1 MRPRRGAAALV
12 AAALVGV
19 LACAGAAD
27 ASQLGLVSRSI
38 RTFALARCGAGP
50 LTVAPTGVTSSP
62 ASTTTTAQATGIS
75 VAGADAACAGQ
86 PATVTL
92 YRRTTGV
99 VVASGTGTV
108 AAGGT
113 VTAPPA
119 AAYAASGDLA
129 ARVTLGGW
137 AVPSVWAPPV
147 SCVAVN
153 DPTRTC
159 EVRWTVTT
167 GTVNL
172 VFWSYPYYKIAYTVS
187 SPSTTAT
194 TQWRVTFD
202 LSTFATWL
210 PARVRKLD
218 AAVTTPAA
226 CVTLPTLQLQGGAAV
241 GGGTTFSGSVQ
252 MDRSVIFDVYDA
264 YPLC

>member
-1 MRPRRGAAALV
+1 MPRPRWAVVAALV
-12 AAALVGV
+12 VGALAA
-19 LACAGAAD
+19 AGAAGAD
-27 ASQLGLVSRSI
+27 ASRLVLVSGSV
-38 RTFALARCGAGP
+38 RTFAVARCGAGP
-50 LTVAPTGVTSSP
+50 LVVTPTGVTSSP
-62 ASTTTTAQATGIS
+62 ATTTTTAQATG
-75 VAGADAACAGQ
+75 VAVTGADAACVGR
-86 PATVTL
+86 PATLTL
-92 YRRTTGV
+92 YRRTTGA
-99 VVASGTGTV
+99 VVATGTGTV

-113 VTAPPA
+113 FTAPPA
-119 AAYAASGDLA
+119 AAYPASGDLA

-137 AVPSVWAPPV
+137 AVPTVWAPPV

-172 VFWSYPYYKIAYTVS
+172 VFWSYPYYRVAYTVS

-210 PARVRKLD
+210 PARIRRLD
-218 AAVTTPAA
+218 AAVTTPTT
-226 CVTLPTLQLQGGAAV
+226 CVTLPTLQLQGGTAV
-241 GGGTTFSGSVQ
+241 GGGTTFSGTVQ
-252 MDRSVIFDVYDA
+252 MDRSVVFDVYDA
-264 YPLC
+264 YPVC

>member
-1 MRPRRGAAALV
+1 MSRRAVVAFAAVL
-12 AAALVGV
+12 LLGV
-19 LACAGAAD
+19 LAGTSAAD
-27 ASQLGLVSRSI
+27 ASQLVLASRTVK
-38 RTFALARCGAGP
+38 TFAVARCGAGP
-50 LTVAPTGVTSSP
+50 LVVTPTGVTSSP
-62 ASTTTTAQATGIS
+62 TTTTTTAQATGLS
-75 VAGADAACAGQ
+75 VTGADAACVGR

-92 YRRTTGV
+92 YRRATGV
-99 VVASGTGTV
+99 VVATGTGTV

-113 VTAPPA
+113 FTAPPA
-119 AAYAASGDLA
+119 AAYPASGDLA

-172 VFWSYPYYKIAYTVS
+172 VFWSYPYYRVAYTVS

-202 LSTFATWL
+202 LSGFATWL
-210 PARVRKLD
+210 PARIRKLD

-226 CVTLPTLQLQGGAAV
+226 CVTLPTLQLQGGTAV
-241 GGGTTFSGSVQ
+241 GGGTTFSGTVQ
-252 MDRSVIFDVYDA
+252 MDRSVVFDVYDD